1 MPNLINATVFS
12 NFAAVEQL
20 DLLRALPD
28 PVYIAQAVYEELQ
41 AGVEKGYGFLAG
53 FEERILPH
61 QGAGWFLVID
71 LQGEYEQAL
80 YMGSPTGLH
89 PGEAMSLAIGA
100 HRGWGFLTDDR
111 GARRYAAKL
120 GVTVTGT
127 VGLLRQFIKQDA
139 ISI

>member
-1 MPNLINATVFS
+1 M
-12 NFAAVEQL
+12 
-20 DLLRALPD
+20 
-28 PVYIAQAVYEELQ
+28 
-41 AGVEKGYGFLAG
+41 
-53 FEERILPH
+53 PH

-127 VGLLRQFIKQDA
+127 VGLLHQFINQDA
-139 ISI
+139 ISIDQGNEVLAQMIERARYHAPITDLRTLL